1 MTTSANGKSCEKHLS
16 NDNLIANQ
24 IFQTFRNMH
33 STFARR
39 VIIAIRVKLIVSTR
53 RERKRT
59 ITLDYLG
66 IANDRKSTK

>member
-1 MTTSANGKSCEKHLS
+1 
-16 NDNLIANQ
+16 
-24 IFQTFRNMH
+24 MH
-33 STFARR
+33 TTFARR
-39 VIIAIRVKLIVSTR
+39 VIIAIIVKLIVSTR